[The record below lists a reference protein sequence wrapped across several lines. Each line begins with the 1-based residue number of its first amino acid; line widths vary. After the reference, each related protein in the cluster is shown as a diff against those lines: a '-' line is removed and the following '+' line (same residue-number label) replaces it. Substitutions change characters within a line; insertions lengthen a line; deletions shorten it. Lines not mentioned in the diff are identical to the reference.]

1 MPKGHTGDGFAQ
13 VRGKPLDGVQ
23 LRRPPCGR
31 RARANPRHAPAHN
44 PAALAWL
51 ASGRGAARNMSM
63 HNKTKDTLPS
73 ARRPHLNASSG
84 KARHVNAHP
93 SAAGSTNSTIA
104 AVHVIAV
111 TGMRRIPI
119 KFVLRPASRRP
130 VAYS

>member
-63 HNKTKDTLPS
+63 HNQRHPAKRAPAAPERQQRQST
-73 ARRPHLNASSG
+73 ARQRPPIGGREHQQHNRGCPRDRCHRNAPHSDKVRASG
-84 KARHVNAHP
+84 LQ
-93 SAAGSTNSTIA
+93 AADL
-104 AVHVIAV
+104 
-111 TGMRRIPI
+111 
-119 KFVLRPASRRP
+119 F
-130 VAYS
+130 AYS

>member
-1 MPKGHTGDGFAQ
+1 
-13 VRGKPLDGVQ
+13 
-23 LRRPPCGR
+23 
-31 RARANPRHAPAHN
+31 
-44 PAALAWL
+44 
-51 ASGRGAARNMSM
+51 MSM

-119 KFVLRPASRRP
+119 KFVRQACKPPTCLLTAEWTLWLTAESALGSSVGAPLAWGGETWP
-130 VAYS
+130 T